1 MDIHVVSSREGV
13 LKTFGRDAAGSTDIH
28 VEDLQIKPGD
38 VIDLVVA
45 PRKENAFDDFSWSPR
60 IVEVGINATG
70 SPYAANEWRSD
81 EAFSR
86 SVPYWDGG
94 LDPWEQLAQVLLM
107 SNEFMFVD

>member
-1 MDIHVVSSREGV
+1 MVGRDEAGSMDIHVEN
-13 LKTFGRDAAGSTDIH
+13 
-28 VEDLQIKPGD
+28 LQIKPGD

-60 IVEVGINATG
+60 IVEVGTNAAG